1 MTDARISALHS
12 VELGVPDV
20 ASTAKFFTETWGLT
34 QAAAD
39 NGSLYLRGTGPNHHI
54 VALHPRPRPELLRIN
69 LATADKSA
77 VDALGGKVKAAGI
90 GAGIDQVGDPAALE
104 RPGGGYGFAFKD
116 VEGRNLAVVAEIETH
131 ADTADLS
138 DRPRKLSHV
147 VLNSDATDDTIGFF
161 TGVLGFTLVDQTK
174 MLNFLRCNSDHHTI
188 AFANGGGAGLHHVA
202 YELPDI
208 ESLMLGVGRMRDSG
222 WNVDWGVGRHG
233 PGNNVFSY
241 FVGPDDMVIEYTA
254 EVMQVDET
262 YQPGGPDDWG
272 FLPGRTDQWGVTDP
286 PSDRLKAVHGKVGFA
301 DSLDIPA

>member
-1 MTDARISALHS
+1 MADPRVTGLRSI
-12 VELGVPDV
+12 EFNVPDV
-20 ASTAKFFTETWGLT
+20 TTTAKFYEKCWGLAPVT
-34 QAAAD
+34 QTAGAH
-39 NGSLYLRGTGPNHHI
+39 YLRATGAEHHI
-54 VALHPRPRPELLRIN
+54 VVLHEGDKAGMRQVNFGASNKATVNALHTKLQG
-69 LATADKSA
+69 
-77 VDALGGKVKAAGI
+77 LGAPVT
-90 GAGIDQVGDPAALE
+90 VDPAPLSG
-104 RPGGGYGFAFKD
+104 PGGGYGFSFTDPDGMSYGISTDVAQHKD
-116 VEGRNLAVVAEIETH
+116 ATMVE
-131 ADTADLS
+131 
-138 DRPRKLSHV
+138 DRPFKLSHV

-254 EVMQVDET
+254 EVMQVDESN
-262 YQPGGPDDWG
+262 QPGGPDDWG